1 MTVLR
6 VILLITFSALMIW
19 LWSPMFNASE
29 INKKSDDEPLA
40 KPDYVATALEQT
52 TYSENGLLNYHV
64 TADKMELY
72 QDLGFSHFAKPI
84 FTLYNGEQNWQI
96 SALEATLYENNTL
109 ILEGD
114 VLAKNLTPDAMIS
127 TINADNVRV
136 EIKQKLMKS
145 EHPVIITGPSLKITG
160 KGLHADLQKQLIE
173 LINHTKTIYY
183 DQ

>member
-6 VILLITFSALMIW
+6 VILLIVFASIMVW
-19 LWSPMFNASE
+19 MWSPMFNPSE
-29 INKKSDDEPLA
+29 ADSAKEDEPLA
-40 KPDYVATALEQT
+40 KPDYVATTLQQT
-52 TYSENGLLNYHV
+52 TYSENGLLNYQV

-72 QDLGFSHFAKPI
+72 QDLGFSHFEKPI

-109 ILEGD
+109 ILEGN
-114 VLAKNLTPDAMIS
+114 VLAKNLTPNAMI
-127 TINADNVRV
+127 TDINADNVRV

-145 EHPVIITGPSLKITG
+145 EHPVVITGPSLRITG
-160 KGLHADLQKQLIE
+160 KGLHADLQKQVIE

>member
-29 INKKSDDEPLA
+29 TNKKSDDEPLA

-84 FTLYNGEQNWQI
+84 FTLYNGEQK
-96 SALEATLYENNTL
+96 
-109 ILEGD
+109 
-114 VLAKNLTPDAMIS
+114 LADKCIGSHIIREQHPDFRRGCFS
-127 TINADNVRV
+127 
-136 EIKQKLMKS
+136 KK
-145 EHPVIITGPSLKITG
+145 P
-160 KGLHADLQKQLIE
+160 
-173 LINHTKTIYY
+173 HTRRNDQYY
-183 DQ
+183 QCRQCQG